1 MIDQLEEGIHF
12 IKFGAEWCGPCRALE
27 PALNKFEESNIN
39 RVKVHRLDVDKEF
52 DEASKYGI
60 RNIPTIIIVKNGEV
74 VDRINGVQTVQN
86 LTNKLEEY
94 VESN

>member
-1 MIDQLEEGIHF
+1 MIDQLTEGIHF
-12 IKFGAEWCGPCRALE
+12 IKFGADWCGPCRALG
-27 PALNKFEESNIN
+27 PPLNKFEEDNIN
-39 RVKVHRLDVDKEF
+39 RVKVHRLDVDTDF

>member
-1 MIDQLEEGIHF
+1 MSIELEQGIHF
-12 IKFGAEWCGPCRALE
+12 LKFGAEWCGPCRALE